1 VTATPF
7 FTRTELAEHLRVST
21 RLIDRL
27 CREGRL
33 RFHRV
38 GSRKRFSYD
47 DVLAYLESRHSSNL
61 SSPAQRVM

>member
-1 VTATPF
+1 LTPF
-7 FTRTELAEHLRVST
+7 FTRRELAEHLRVST

-47 DVLAYLESRHSSNL
+47 DVLAYLESRHSSSL

>member
-1 VTATPF
+1 MTATPF
-7 FTRTELAEHLRVST
+7 FTRRELAEHLRVST

-61 SSPAQRVM
+61 SCPAQRVM

>member
-1 VTATPF
+1 M
-7 FTRTELAEHLRVST
+7 
-21 RLIDRL
+21 IDRL

-61 SSPAQRVM
+61 SCPARTM

>member
-1 VTATPF
+1 MTAF
-7 FTRTELAEHLRVST
+7 FTRRELAEHLRVST

-47 DVLAYLESRHSSNL
+47 DVLAYLERRPVKHPDSVQAPRG
-61 SSPAQRVM
+61 